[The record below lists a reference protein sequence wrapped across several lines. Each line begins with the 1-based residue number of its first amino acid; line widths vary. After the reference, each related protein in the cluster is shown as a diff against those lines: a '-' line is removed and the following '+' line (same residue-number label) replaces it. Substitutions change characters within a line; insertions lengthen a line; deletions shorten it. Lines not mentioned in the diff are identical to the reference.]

1 MIVVVITESIVLV
14 VDGVFGITTMVTLV
28 YSSVYSFVRDI
39 DEFNKSK
46 KKIRKL

>member
-1 MIVVVITESIVLV
+1 
-14 VDGVFGITTMVTLV
+14 MVTLV

-46 KKIRKL
+46 KKSENCDICANIFTVEFQYEEVTL